1 MSECGAIWFSP
12 YPCHLKIGVIT
23 EFECNRTQTM
33 HVYTIRPY
41 LRPRKDPYITE
52 FQSDRVNASSHN
64 SSDFPAKFLP
74 RWWRHRLPRNL
85 KDTRVNSPSQV
96 TLIRFVFFRQVLSIG
111 RFRLC
116 LTLGANKI
124 LFGLAHT
131 VVWLYW
137 ATLAVVAFCGKRAIH
152 LMAA

>member
-1 MSECGAIWFSP
+1 MRQ
-12 YPCHLKIGVIT
+12 VIILLT
-23 EFECNRTQTM
+23 SQPSFYRDGGGIVCLGN
-33 HVYTIRPY
+33 P
-41 LRPRKDPYITE
+41 
-52 FQSDRVNASSHN
+52 
-64 SSDFPAKFLP
+64 
-74 RWWRHRLPRNL
+74 

-116 LTLGANKI
+116 LTLGANKR

-137 ATLAVVAFCGKRAIH
+137 ATVAVVAFCGKRAIH